1 MQHLKIL
8 NRKEIKV
15 ILKFLK
21 ENFDMSSEPDYVF
34 FENPKGKIYLLS
46 KKFADLDEKR
56 LRINNLGLYFGK
68 KEKDGFRL
76 TLEGAQLI
84 GAKKNIIE
92 ISKDQMAGWMRGE
105 DLEAEHDSNVYVIIK
120 HKKDILGCGKFKDGK
135 ILNSVPK
142 ERRITKV
149 S

>member
-8 NRKEIKV
+8 NRKEIKP

-21 ENFDMSSEPDYVF
+21 ENFDMSSELDYVF

-46 KKFADLDEKR
+46 KKFADLDEKQ

-92 ISKDQMAGWMRGE
+92 ISKGQMASWMRGE